1 MVKREMRVWGVQPTV
16 DGDSVILLLEELYG
30 DRILPI
36 FIGQFE
42 GTSIDMVLRGV
53 KPQRPF
59 PYDLMLKV
67 MENVGAELVEIV
79 VKDLRENTFYAEL
92 LLNHNGRELV
102 LDSRPSD
109 AVALALRAHSPIYA
123 SEKVLVEAGILKS
136 KLQREEERFTSGKE
150 EKEMT
155 PEEEK
160 KRFQKFLESL
170 HPDAFKKWME
180 EEEGAGGE
188 EEK

>member
-1 MVKREMRVWGVQPTV
+1 MRVWGVQPTV

-42 GTSIDMVLRGV
+42 GTSIDMVLRGI

-67 MENVGAELVEIV
+67 MENLGAELVEIV

-92 LLNHNGRELV
+92 LLQHNGKELV

-123 SEKVLVEAGILKS
+123 AEKVLVEAGISKS
-136 KLQREEERFTSGKE
+136 KLQREEEKFATGKE
-150 EKEMT
+150 EKEMS

-180 EEEGAGGE
+180 EEEGEGGE